1 MRERFAKVEINPSKP
16 IVPFR
21 ETAVK
26 APGLLIRRNIE
37 DLLIIG
43 IDMAPPKTPGA
54 KRGTIQGTITNN
66 LVKFTIRA
74 APVPAAIAEFLRDNH
89 ATLKR
94 MEQEQGSAD
103 RGAPARGDDG
113 YDEEEDYDTQGEV
126 ARKPSI
132 KPEEF
137 WKGLLDVCQKAGGE
151 WVDIVD
157 KIWAFGPQ
165 KVGSCMLIDARPG
178 GQPNS

>member
-1 MRERFAKVEINPSKP
+1 
-16 IVPFR
+16 
-21 ETAVK
+21 
-26 APGLLIRRNIE
+26 
-37 DLLIIG
+37 
-43 IDMAPPKTPGA
+43 MAPPKTPGA

-74 APVPAAIAEFLRDNH
+74 TPIPETIVEFLRDNL

-103 RGAPARGDDG
+103 RGSSTGRDE

-137 WKGLLDVCQKAGGE
+137 WDGLQEVCQKAGGE
-151 WVDIVD
+151 WADVAD
-157 KIWAFGPQ
+157 KLWAFGPQ
-165 KVGSCMLIDARPG
+165 KVGSCMLIDVRSG
-178 GQPNS
+178 GQPNSWVECSMYLARC

>member
-1 MRERFAKVEINPSKP
+1 
-16 IVPFR
+16 
-21 ETAVK
+21 
-26 APGLLIRRNIE
+26 
-37 DLLIIG
+37 
-43 IDMAPPKTPGA
+43 MAPPKTPGA

-74 APVPAAIAEFLRDNH
+74 APIPGTIVDFLRDNL

-94 MEQEQGSAD
+94 MEQEQASAD
-103 RGAPARGDDG
+103 RGSSTRVAVDG

-137 WKGLLDVCQKAGGE
+137 WKGLQEVCQKVGGE
-151 WVDIVD
+151 WADIVD